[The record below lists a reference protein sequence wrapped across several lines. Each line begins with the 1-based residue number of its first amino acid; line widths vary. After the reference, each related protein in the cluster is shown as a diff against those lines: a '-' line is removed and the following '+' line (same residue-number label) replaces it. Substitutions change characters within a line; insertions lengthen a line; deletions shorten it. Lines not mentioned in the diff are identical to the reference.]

1 MLRDS
6 SPTIST
12 TNSPETTQSKT
23 NPVKADIDA
32 PHIWQ
37 SAKISL
43 LPTPDLNFA
52 DEATARRSLHDYFLN
67 TFDSY
72 ELLFDCLRNDA
83 AYYLKP
89 ISLRHPLIFYF
100 GHTATFFINKLLL
113 SKLISTRLNPQLE
126 SIFAVG
132 VDEMSWDDLNDQH
145 YDWPS
150 VEKVRAYRA
159 QVRALVLNLIEH
171 APLTLPLNWNHP
183 WWSILMG
190 IEHERIHLETSS
202 VLIRQ
207 QRLDYVYNL
216 PQWRAKVMTG
226 VAPENVLL
234 AVPAGQISL
243 HKTFESSFYGWD
255 NEYGRHQADIPTFQ
269 ASQYLV
275 SNQEFFSFVE
285 DGGYTTDRYWTAEGQ
300 AWLKF
305 SQATHPSFWRKTPSG
320 WSLRLMLEEIS
331 MPWDWP
337 VEVNYLEA
345 KAFCNWKAEKT
356 GQSIRLPT
364 EDEWYRLYDVAGLD
378 SDLPSPEQA
387 NIELKYGSSPC
398 PVNHFQQGDF
408 FDIQGNVWQWTE
420 TPIYPFDG
428 FQVHPIYDDFS
439 TPTFDGQHNL
449 IKGGSWISAGNEALH
464 SSRYAFRR
472 HFFQHAGFR
481 YVAASQKLQQFQ
493 SQYETD
499 QMISQYLEFQYGAE
513 YFNVPNFAQ
522 SLINLAQPYLKNI
535 VTEKALDIGCATGRA
550 SFELA
555 AYFDQVTG
563 LDFSARFIQQAV
575 QLAQGETLRYT
586 LPIEGELVEYKA
598 CNLKE
603 LGLDAHADRVDF
615 FQADACNLKPHFSDY
630 NFILAANLI
639 DRLHHPKDFL
649 AEIHQ
654 RLAMGGILMLASPY
668 TWLEEHTAP
677 SEWLGGFK
685 KDGENLNTLQGM
697 TELLKAHFEMLDEPQ
712 DVAFVIRETV
722 RKYQHSLS
730 QVTLWKRVK

>member
-6 SPTIST
+6 SSLIS
-12 TNSPETTQSKT
+12 KK
-23 NPVKADIDA
+23 NPSTSHSDA
-32 PHIWQ
+32 PHLWQ
-37 SAKISL
+37 DAKISL

-52 DEATARRSLHDYFLN
+52 DESTARHSLRDYFLN

-72 ELLFDCLRNDA
+72 ELLFDCLKNPEG
-83 AYYLKP
+83 YYLKP

-113 SKLISTRLNPQLE
+113 SKLISARLNPQLE

-145 YDWPS
+145 YEWPS
-150 VEKVRAYRA
+150 VAEVLGYRH
-159 QVRALVLNLIEH
+159 QVRALILNLIEH
-171 APLTLPLNWNHP
+171 APLTLPLDWHNP

-207 QRLDYVYNL
+207 QQLSYVQNH
-216 PQWRAKVMTG
+216 PQWRAQIMTG
-226 VAPENVLL
+226 IAPENKLI
-234 AVPAGQISL
+234 AVPEGKVIL
-243 HKTFESSFYGWD
+243 HKTFNAAFYGWD
-255 NEYGRHQADIPTFQ
+255 NEFGQHQADVPAFE

-275 SNQEFFSFVE
+275 SNQEFLSFVE
-285 DGGYTTDRYWTAEGQ
+285 DNGYSTDHYWTAEGL

-305 SQATHPSFWRKTPSG
+305 SQAAHPCFWRKTPLG
-320 WSLRLMLEEIS
+320 WSLRLMLEEIP

-345 KAFCNWKAEKT
+345 KAFCNWKAQKT

-364 EDEWYRLYDVAGLD
+364 EDEWYRLYEVAGLD
-378 SDLPSPEQA
+378 PDLPSPEHA
-387 NIELKYGSSPC
+387 NIELKYATSPC
-398 PVNHFQQGDF
+398 PVNHFQQGNF

-420 TPIYPFDG
+420 TPIYPFDD

-439 TPTFDGQHNL
+439 TPTFDGKHNL
-449 IKGGSWISAGNEALH
+449 IKGGSWISSGNEALH

-472 HFFQHAGFR
+472 HFFQQAGFR
-481 YVAASQKLQQFQ
+481 YVAASQALKQFP

-513 YFNVPNFAQ
+513 YFNVPHFAK
-522 SLINLAQPYLKNI
+522 SLVELAQPYFKELS
-535 VTEKALDIGCATGRA
+535 TYKALDLGCATGRA

-575 QLAQGETLRYT
+575 QLVQGATLCYT
-586 LPIEGELVEYKA
+586 QPIEGELVEYKA

-615 FQADACNLKPHFSDY
+615 FQADACNLKPHFTDY

-649 AEIHQ
+649 AEIYR
-654 RLAMGGILMLASPY
+654 RLTLGGILMLASPY
-668 TWLEEHTAP
+668 TWLEEHTART
-677 SEWLGGFK
+677 EWVGGFK
-685 KDGENLNTLQGM
+685 QSGENFSTLNGM
-697 TELLKAHFEMLDEPQ
+697 TELLQGHFEMLAEPQ
-712 DVAFVIRETV
+712 DVAFIIRETA
-722 RKYQHSLS
+722 RKYQHTLS
-730 QVTLWKRVK
+730 QVTLWKRIK